1 MKTNKT
7 KRLFAGIIAA
17 AMMSVCIPATVS
29 QAAGD
34 DGNGIYVLKWGDNS
48 GTMTGNFN
56 YFGTDGD
63 TFVRIDTATTGDTP
77 AAESTISYGFNYTGE
92 ETTGYDVWV
101 LATLNKYD
109 ALSRPNISFDG
120 GAKTAIPNEFNGW
133 INAGQTADTVA
144 ADGVVSPR
152 NYPLAW
158 TGFSLNWCKVA
169 ENVTFKKGE
178 HTLDYTVYPRSDGAV
193 LTCYGGAILVP
204 SSYNWVPT
212 SNTDV
217 KASGSTYETSFDHS
231 YAWIEL
237 EDYNTTDG
245 DGGARSIDTGNAN
258 LSNHGVLRMYVRPNE
273 ETYTYDFTLDNSG
286 SYDIWYLG
294 NENLGHLS
302 WFDYGIDVS
311 DTDPLTPA
319 GCLASSDTVYTYN
332 LDIDL
337 NVKWHKAAAN
347 VNISSGHHVLT
358 FQEKYR
364 SVSANLFGVSDCIAI
379 VPSDVAWTPAAT
391 DKADAGRAN
400 LDATVLESV
409 LNKKY
414 ENGAAENIYMPQMG
428 AAGSR
433 YSYITA
439 DDTIIAEDGTI
450 NRTSEDQFG
459 GIGVTATVNNTAS
472 NMKQIYITVLAK
484 ETLEVT
490 DFVIKNSA
498 GETPSSLT
506 GSDTIT
512 ASANVLDS
520 AANAKG
526 AVIILAL
533 YNANN
538 VLRKVEKGTI
548 AQLTSTAQ
556 PISASMTLPSDVTGM
571 YVKAFLWD
579 DMNAMVPLAGCIDAG
594 R

>member
-1 MKTNKT
+1 MKNKKT

-29 QAAGD
+29 QAADD

-48 GTMTGNFN
+48 GAMTGNFN
-56 YFGTDGD
+56 YWGTDGD
-63 TFVRIDTATTGDTP
+63 SFVRIDTATTGETP
-77 AAESTISYGFNYTGE
+77 ADESTISYGFNYTGE

-101 LATLNKYD
+101 LATLNKWN
-109 ALSRPNISFDG
+109 ALSRPYISFDG
-120 GAKTAIPNEFNGW
+120 GEKTAVQNEFNGW
-133 INAGQTADTVA
+133 INAGETADTAA

-152 NYPLAW
+152 SYYLAA

-169 ENVTFKKGE
+169 ENVMFTKGP
-178 HTLDYTVYPRSDGAV
+178 HTLDYTVHPRGDGLV
-193 LTCYGGAILVP
+193 LTCYGGAMLVP

-245 DGGARSIDTGNAN
+245 DGGAKSIETSKAN
-258 LSNHGVLRMYVRPNE
+258 LSNHGVLRMHRRPNE
-273 ETYTYDFTLDNSG
+273 ETYTYDFTLDNTG

-311 DTDPLTPA
+311 DTDPLTSA
-319 GCLASSDTVYTYN
+319 ECLASSDTVYTYN
-332 LDIDL
+332 LEIDL

-347 VNISSGHHVLT
+347 VNISKGHHVLT
-358 FQEKYR
+358 FQGKYR
-364 SVSANLFGVSDCIAI
+364 SVEQTLFGIADCIAI
-379 VPSDVAWTPAAT
+379 VPSDAGWTPAAT

-414 ENGAAENIYMPQMG
+414 ENGAKENIYMPQMG

-433 YSYITA
+433 YSYVTA
-439 DDTIIAEDGTI
+439 DNTIIAADGTI
-450 NRTSEDQFG
+450 NRTDEDQVG
-459 GIGVTATVNNTAS
+459 GIGVTAGVNNTES
-472 NMKQIYITVLAK
+472 DMKQIYITVLAK

-490 DFVIKNSA
+490 DFAIKNSA

-512 ASANVLDS
+512 ASANVSDS
-520 AANAKG
+520 AADAGG
-526 AVIILAL
+526 AVIVLAL

-538 VLRKVEKGTI
+538 VLQKIEKGNI
-548 AQLTSTAQ
+548 AKLTSTAQ
-556 PISASMTLPSDVTGM
+556 PIAVSMTLPSDVTGM
-571 YVKAFLWD
+571 YVRAFLWN
-579 DMNAMVPLAGCIDAG
+579 DMNEMVPLAGCIDAG